1 MEINTEINK
10 VFGMEMAKIFA
21 SSISEEEINNTAKKV
36 WEQLNTHVSEYGR
49 MKNSDIENY
58 IRNVLLEKLH
68 EKILMILQE
77 PKNDEA
83 IEEEARELVR
93 KAKEVAEEAIVR
105 SIADG
110 ITSRTLSAW
119 NTHDKFV
126 DDVLRVLY
134 VEKQNGR
141 L

>member
-36 WEQLNTHVSEYGR
+36 WGQLSSHVSEYGR

-93 KAKEVAEEAIVR
+93 KAKEVAEKAIVR

>member
-36 WEQLNTHVSEYGR
+36 WEQLNTHVNEYGR
-49 MKNSDIENY
+49 MKNSDIEDY

-68 EKILMILQE
+68 EKILMVLKE
-77 PKNDEA
+77 PKNDKA
-83 IEEEARELVR
+83 IEDKARELVG
-93 KAKEVAEEAIVR
+93 KAKEIAEEAIVK
-105 SIADG
+105 SIANG
-110 ITSRTLSAW
+110 IADRTLSAW

-134 VEKQNGR
+134 VEKQNER